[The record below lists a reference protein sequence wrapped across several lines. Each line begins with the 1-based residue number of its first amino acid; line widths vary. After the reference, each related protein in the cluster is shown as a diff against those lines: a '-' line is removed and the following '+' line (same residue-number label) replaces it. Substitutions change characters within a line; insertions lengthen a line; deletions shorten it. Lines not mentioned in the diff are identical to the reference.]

1 MMLQRKESFLKY
13 VRETALPGLKNGNA
27 VYGST
32 LQCVFLNYPRET
44 ALQAEIAEAYE
55 ALLKKVS
62 AKKLIRISED
72 YRIRRDEWFL
82 DLDEVNWWCRKPRRE
97 DYPHLTVNQY
107 HAVLKFGTFL
117 AGGYDRQWCMEAL
130 DGARGSLPFFI
141 LRLNDW
147 VGVIRESAFAL
158 AKKRLAQA
166 DVEEL
171 FYALPMLEKVAMSGR
186 RNGGHV
192 EWLAAG
198 VRERSYKIFKEM
210 PEGLLIGRLPYYGVN
225 VKNAVYRLISK
236 TKLLSLTQ
244 MERLLSAE
252 RTGYGKRLLLEGIF
266 SHYGYDR
273 ERVEGYLASRNTL
286 VRHRALW
293 FRYGH
298 DKNAWEGLER
308 MLLDRSRRIRRDAA
322 FILQKHT
329 DIRILDYYLQELQ
342 LGVSETVLLGIGEH
356 GTRRELGLIEPF
368 LAGDGSRMAK
378 AALVSYGRLA
388 AEQGHRVYWEFL
400 FDERPAVAKTAY
412 CLIRKNRIHYGAGE
426 IYGMLGKYKGTV
438 TGKYLF
444 QLLLCEPSWE
454 RLPFLLEMYAGWELT
469 QEEEWWVREGIGGRY
484 VYAVISKAQ
493 AEKIAA
499 VLERGGDKFPER
511 LKKAI
516 LFDLEHVVKR

>member
-1 MMLQRKESFLKY
+1 MQGEEGFLRY
-13 VRETALPGLKNGNA
+13 VRETALPGFKNGNA

-32 LQCVFLNYPRET
+32 LQCVFLNYPRERT
-44 ALQAEIAEAYE
+44 LQAEIAAAYE
-55 ALLKKVS
+55 ELLEKIP
-62 AKKLIRISED
+62 AKKLIRISEV
-72 YRIRRDEWFL
+72 YRRQQQYDAWFP
-82 DLDEVNWWCRKPRRE
+82 DVEAVDWWCLRPRRE
-97 DYPHLTVNQY
+97 DYPHLTLDQY

-130 DGARGSLPFFI
+130 DGARGSLPFFF

-147 VGVIRESAFAL
+147 VGVIRESAYAL
-158 AKKRLAQA
+158 AKKRLAKA
-166 DVEEL
+166 DAEEL
-171 FYALPMLEKVAMSGR
+171 FFALPMLEKVAMSER
-186 RNGGHV
+186 RDGEHV
-192 EWLAAG
+192 ERLAAG
-198 VRERSYKIFKEM
+198 VRQRLFGIFKEM

-225 VKNAVYRLISK
+225 VKNAVYRLLAK
-236 TKLLSLTQ
+236 NKLLSLAR

-252 RTGYGKRLLLEGIF
+252 RTGYGKGLLLEGIF

-298 DKNAWEGLER
+298 EKSAWEGLER

-329 DIRILDYYLQELQ
+329 DMGILDYYREQ
-342 LGVSETVLLGIGEH
+342 LGRGASETVLLGIGEH
-356 GTRRELGLIEPF
+356 GTRRELCLIEPF
-368 LAGDGSRMAK
+368 LAEEGGRMAK

-412 CLIRKNRIHYGAGE
+412 RLIQKNRIHYGAGV
-426 IYGMLGKYKGTV
+426 IYGMLFRYRGTV

-444 QLLLCEPSWE
+444 RLLLCEPSWE
-454 RLPFLLEMYAGWELT
+454 RLPFLLEMYAGWELS
-469 QEEEWWVREGIGGRY
+469 QEEEWWVRSGIANRY

-493 AEKIAA
+493 AEKITEILA
-499 VLERGGDKFPER
+499 RGGEKFPEG